1 MGTTQKLEEVHSS
14 FELILLIELVL
25 KKKKLG
31 LLNSIIYFGLS
42 RLKLI
47 VVQGKKDLKI
57 SKNRILS
64 FTILE
69 A

>member
-1 MGTTQKLEEVHSS
+1 MHSS
-14 FELILLIELVL
+14 FELILLIELIL